1 MVVKRNRRSRK
12 CNYLI
17 LCHPKI
23 QCKHCGYNV
32 SIYLKYMLL
41 KQNLKYKYIDEL
53 FRNGN
58 WYEGKYKIRKYLISF
73 WLSVLR
79 FTKKNNRQQ
88 FKSWQVFESLW
99 HVLMGGK
106 NLTSENAS
114 LAIFM
119 IGSWPFTISKKG
131 EKGYVQLLTQN
142 IECYFHYVCIVDSTV
157 K

>member
-1 MVVKRNRRSRK
+1 MLVKRNRRSRK

-23 QCKHCGYNV
+23 EYKHCGYNV
-32 SIYLKYMLL
+32 STYLKYMMLN
-41 KQNLKYKYIDEL
+41 KFEK
-53 FRNGN
+53 R
-58 WYEGKYKIRKYLISF
+58 KYKIRKYIIYF
-73 WLSVLR
+73 WLSVSR

-119 IGSWPFTISKKG
+119 IGSWPFTISRKG
-131 EKGYVQLLTQN
+131 EKGYVQLLAQN
-142 IECYFHYVCIVDSTV
+142 IECYFHYVCIVDGTV
-157 K
+157 KYFSVLSISSFYK